1 MRLRLMN
8 GSTEVAVL
16 EITSAEE
23 LAEVLPCVQN
33 EVRDRLLAT
42 EPLQIHVWHNDA
54 WWNLSDDL
62 SQFFAWII
70 ETRAGTLDE
79 TRAFAAA
86 PLSRSDWLFEAAQQ
100 MKKLLD
106 VASEVY
112 PNVQQ
117 NHRW

>member
-1 MRLRLMN
+1 MRLRLMD

-23 LAEVLPCVQN
+23 LAEVLTHVQD

-70 ETRAGTLDE
+70 EAGAGTLDE

-117 NHRW
+117 NHGC